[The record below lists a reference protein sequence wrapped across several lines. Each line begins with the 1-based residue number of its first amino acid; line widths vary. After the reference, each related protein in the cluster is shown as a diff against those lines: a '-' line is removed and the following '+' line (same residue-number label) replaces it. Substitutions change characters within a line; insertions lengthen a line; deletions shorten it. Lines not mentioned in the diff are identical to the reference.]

1 MIRTVSV
8 GIDVGTYATRVVVVE
23 YLKNDPIPKI
33 IGTGIAESK
42 GLRHGYVVNI
52 HEASNSIK
60 KAITEAEKSSGIKIK
75 RAFLSIGGV
84 SLSSEI
90 GVGSAVISKADGEIT
105 SFDIAKAISEME
117 ENLKI
122 PNKKVLE
129 SLPMAFK
136 IDGKETFGQAI
147 GMKGAKLEV
156 KTLFVTYLAQHLED
170 LLSTVGESGIEVIDI
185 VASPLSSAR
194 VALTDRQKTAGCVLV
209 DIGSETVS
217 MAVFEDNKV
226 MTMHVFSI
234 GSTDITN
241 DIALGLKIP
250 LEEAEGIK
258 TGSVLGNYPQRKLDQ
273 IIEARLSDIFEL
285 VDNHLK
291 KIKRSELLPAGA
303 IIVGGGS
310 NIAMIENLAKSMLR
324 LPVTCATGDNL
335 KIVSGKV
342 RDSSWFPALGLC
354 LAGKDETSDSIGGS
368 FGSSIRSAKNLFGSL
383 MKQLL
388 P

>member
-1 MIRTVSV
+1 
-8 GIDVGTYATRVVVVE
+8 
-23 YLKNDPIPKI
+23 
-33 IGTGIAESK
+33 
-42 GLRHGYVVNI
+42 
-52 HEASNSIK
+52 
-60 KAITEAEKSSGIKIK
+60 
-75 RAFLSIGGV
+75 
-84 SLSSEI
+84 
-90 GVGSAVISKADGEIT
+90 
-105 SFDIAKAISEME
+105 
-117 ENLKI
+117 
-122 PNKKVLE
+122 
-129 SLPMAFK
+129 
-136 IDGKETFGQAI
+136 
-147 GMKGAKLEV
+147 
-156 KTLFVTYLAQHLED
+156 
-170 LLSTVGESGIEVIDI
+170 
-185 VASPLSSAR
+185 
-194 VALTDRQKTAGCVLV
+194 
-209 DIGSETVS
+209 
-217 MAVFEDNKV
+217 